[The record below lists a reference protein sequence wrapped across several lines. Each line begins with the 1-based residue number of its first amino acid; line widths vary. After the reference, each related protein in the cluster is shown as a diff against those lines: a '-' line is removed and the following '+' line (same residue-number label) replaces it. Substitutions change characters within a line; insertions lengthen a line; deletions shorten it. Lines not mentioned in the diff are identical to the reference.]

1 MKMTGH
7 FDPDATS
14 WPCSSIPRNSAELD
28 VERQGCVCALPLSS
42 NASAEANVRLSMPW
56 TLRQV
61 FRSEAMLL
69 AVFPETDVNDRIDD
83 EFILGIADA
92 DDGADLHGKP
102 GLVVFLIGIAIVVL
116 ASEFGWRLG
125 ARTEGHA
132 ASGNISALE
141 QSLLGLLALI
151 VGFTFLMALTR
162 FEARREAVLN
172 EANAI
177 GTTALRARL
186 LPEPHRTESLK
197 LLREYAQ
204 IRIDYIPT
212 GKSFAELP
220 TLIERSNNIQE
231 ALWQQVKALSAK
243 DNNMVPTGLF
253 IQALNEMIDNQGK
266 RLSAL
271 RNHIPDVVL
280 LSLFG
285 IAAVACGFAGYASGL
300 DPLRTRLPVFIT
312 AFLVCSVIF
321 VILDLDRP
329 NVGFITISQQPMID
343 TVASL
348 SAFNE

>member
-1 MKMTGH
+1 MGQLYNY
-7 FDPDATS
+7 F
-14 WPCSSIPRNSAELD
+14 
-28 VERQGCVCALPLSS
+28 
-42 NASAEANVRLSMPW
+42 
-56 TLRQV
+56 
-61 FRSEAMLL
+61 F
-69 AVFPETDVNDRIDD
+69 
-83 EFILGIADA
+83 
-92 DDGADLHGKP
+92 
-102 GLVVFLIGIAIVVL
+102 LVGFLIGIAIVFL

-125 ARTEGHA
+125 IRTKGRGT
-132 ASGNISALE
+132 SGNISALE

-186 LPEPHRTESLK
+186 LPEPQRTESLK

-204 IRIDYIPT
+204 IRIEYIPT

-220 TLIERSNNIQE
+220 TLINRSNNIQE

-271 RNHIPDVVL
+271 RNYIPDVVL

-300 DPLRTRLPVFIT
+300 DALRTRLPVFIT

-321 VILDLDRP
+321 VILDLDHP

-348 SAFNE
+348 SAFND

>member
-1 MKMTGH
+1 MEVVGH
-7 FDPDATS
+7 VY
-14 WPCSSIPRNSAELD
+14 NY
-28 VERQGCVCALPLSS
+28 
-42 NASAEANVRLSMPW
+42 
-56 TLRQV
+56 
-61 FRSEAMLL
+61 
-69 AVFPETDVNDRIDD
+69 
-83 EFILGIADA
+83 
-92 DDGADLHGKP
+92 
-102 GLVVFLIGIAIVVL
+102 VFLAAFFVGMAIVFL
-116 ASEFGWRLG
+116 ASEFGWQLG
-125 ARTEGHA
+125 IRTEGHG

-162 FEARREAVLN
+162 FEARRDAARN
-172 EANAI
+172 EASAI
-177 GTTALRARL
+177 GTTAWRARL

-220 TLIERSNNIQE
+220 TLIDRSNAIQE
-231 ALWQQVKALSAK
+231 ALWQQAKALSAK

-253 IQALNEMIDNQGK
+253 IQTLNDMIDDQGK

-271 RNHIPDVVL
+271 RNYIPDVVL

-300 DPLRTRLPVFIT
+300 DPLRTRMPVFIT
-312 AFLVCSVIF
+312 AFLICSVIF

-329 NVGFITISQQPMID
+329 NVGFIR
-343 TVASL
+343 
-348 SAFNE
+348 

>member
-1 MKMTGH
+1 MGRLE
-7 FDPDATS
+7 PTS
-14 WPCSSIPRNSAELD
+14 APSRVREQKAGVAHGALISIK
-28 VERQGCVCALPLSS
+28 VCFVVLII
-42 NASAEANVRLSMPW
+42 
-56 TLRQV
+56 LRQPV
-61 FRSEAMLL
+61 GF
-69 AVFPETDVNDRIDD
+69 T
-83 EFILGIADA
+83 LG
-92 DDGADLHGKP
+92 GGVGQSVQLFF
-102 GLVVFLIGIAIVVL
+102 LVVFLIGVAIVFL

-125 ARTEGHA
+125 IRTKGHG

-151 VGFTFLMALTR
+151 IGFTFLMALTR

-186 LPEPHRTESLK
+186 LPAPHREESLK

-204 IRIDYIPT
+204 IRIIPA

-220 TLIERSNNIQE
+220 TLIDRSNHIQE
-231 ALWQQVKALSAK
+231 ALWQQVKALSVK

-253 IQALNEMIDNQGK
+253 ILALNEMIDNQGK
-266 RLSAL
+266 RLAAL
-271 RNHIPDVVL
+271 QNFIPPIVL
-280 LSLFG
+280 LMLSG
-285 IAAVACGFAGYASGL
+285 MAAVACGFAGYASGL

-329 NVGFITISQQPMID
+329 NVGFIIISQQPMID
-343 TVASL
+343 TLASL
-348 SAFNE
+348 SALSD